1 LVQSTIR
8 PEDGNE
14 DLSDRRADRS
24 APARAVRLGPVLS
37 LPVLATLAVLGLL
50 LALDLSALA
59 AARRFD
65 DAVARLAGE
74 ARLQS
79 MLDEL
84 PPIILDMESGVRGYL
99 LTGERTELGR
109 YRAASARL
117 PEAIEAVAGRAGDD
131 GALNARLR
139 EAQEL
144 SRRWLDTRL
153 SPLVVK
159 RDAGA
164 GSNESMREI
173 VRNLR
178 GAHGDPLAERIREE
192 LAAASRLQVER
203 VAAARAA
210 VESESDGVANWMRV
224 RAIALLLMVAALALL
239 LGRTLVRLRG
249 QTTSRET
256 AERKARESS
265 AALQGVN
272 DATPLGMFST
282 DSAGILRQSN
292 AAFERMTGLAGT
304 LLAEP
309 GWQSALHP
317 DDRDRV
323 GNAWKALVAGGPDFA
338 SEHRFLHRNGNVVWV
353 SMKTAR
359 ITDAGRL
366 IGHVATVEDVTERR
380 NAEEALRRSEERLQL
395 VLENAQLALFD
406 WHLPSGEIVL
416 GRQWHALAGGTD
428 EPGPMTARRFAESLH
443 PDDREALREA
453 LVATLK
459 GRSRAL
465 RAEFRVRA
473 KPGPWKRVLALGRV
487 TERDALGRAV
497 QLTGTLAGFD

>member
-1 LVQSTIR
+1 MDR
-8 PEDGNE
+8 EEDRN
-14 DLSDRRADRS
+14 DDDSDRRAGNGTLPRT
-24 APARAVRLGPVLS
+24 VRLAPILS
-37 LPVLATLAVLGLL
+37 LPVLATLVVLGLL

-65 DAVARLAGE
+65 DAVSRLAAE

-79 MLDEL
+79 MLGEL

-117 PEAIEAVAGRAGDD
+117 PGAIEAIAGRAGDD

-139 EAQEL
+139 EVLDL

-173 VRNLR
+173 VRSLR
-178 GAHGDPLAERIREE
+178 GAHGDPLAARIREE
-192 LAAASRLQVER
+192 IAAASRLQEER
-203 VAAARAA
+203 VAAARAT
-210 VESESDGVANWMRV
+210 VESESDDVADWMRV
-224 RAIALLLMVAALALL
+224 RAVALLLMCAALALL
-239 LGRTLVRLRG
+239 LGRTLLRLRR
-249 QTTSRET
+249 QTRSRET
-256 AERKARESS
+256 AERNARESS

-282 DSAGILRQSN
+282 DAAGTVRQSN
-292 AAFERMTGLAGT
+292 AAFERMTGLART

-317 DDRDRV
+317 DDREQV
-323 GNAWKALVAGGPDFA
+323 GNAWTALLAGGPDFA
-338 SEHRFLHRNGNVVWV
+338 SEHRFLHRNGTVVWV
-353 SMKTAR
+353 SMKAAR

-428 EPGPMTARRFAESLH
+428 EAGPMTARRFAELLH

-453 LVATLK
+453 LVAAFK
-459 GRSRAL
+459 GRSRAF
-465 RAEFRVRA
+465 RAQFRVRA
-473 KPGPWKRVLALGRV
+473 RPGPWKHILALGRV

-497 QLTGTLAGFD
+497 QLTGTLAGFE